1 MTILLLGHN
10 GQIGHEL
17 QRSLRSLGTV
27 VPVGRERADLTRPD
41 TLRAVVDEVAPDV
54 IVNAAAY
61 TNVDRAEEETERAW
75 QINAEAPGVLA
86 DAAARCGAWLV
97 HYSTDYVFDGTARR
111 PYREDDRAVPLN
123 AYGRTKLGG
132 ERAIREAGPP
142 HLILRASWVYSL
154 RRSNFLRTMLRLAD
168 ECRRGERERIT
179 VVDDQVGCPT
189 SAAWVAD
196 ATAEL
201 LQTVAAQDDS
211 AVLSGT
217 YHVASAGQTSW
228 YGFARA
234 IFAWKEIEDVD
245 IVPISTD
252 EYPTPATR
260 PAYAVLDTS
269 RVQETFGL
277 TVPTWTEQ
285 LAAFEQQGTTRV

>member
-1 MTILLLGHN
+1 MTLLLLGNN

-17 QRSLRSLGTV
+17 QRSLRPLGTV
-27 VPVGRERADLTRPD
+27 VAVGRERADLTRPA

-61 TNVDRAEEETERAW
+61 TDVDRAEEETERAW

-111 PYREDDRAVPLN
+111 PYREDDRPVPLN

-132 ERAIREAGPP
+132 ERSIREAGPR
-142 HLILRASWVYSL
+142 HLILRTSWVYSQ
-154 RRSNFLRTMLRLAD
+154 RRSNFLRTMLRLAG
-168 ECRRGERERIT
+168 EYRRGERDRLT
-179 VVDDQVGCPT
+179 VVDDQIGCPT
-189 SAAWVAD
+189 SAPWVAD
-196 ATAEL
+196 ATAEIL
-201 LQTVAAQDDS
+201 RAVAAHGDP
-211 AVLSGT
+211 AALSGT

-234 IFAWKEIEDVD
+234 IFARENAEDVD
-245 IVPISTD
+245 IVPISSD

-277 TVPTWTEQ
+277 AVPTWTEQ
-285 LAAFEQQGTTRV
+285 LAAFQEQGVPRG